1 LASNSVRNVRIS
13 RADKVLW
20 PGAGD
25 VRPVTKL
32 DLARYL
38 ERVGAWMLPH
48 LAGRPCAILRAPDG
62 IEGTKFFQRHA
73 GAGMSSRI
81 GRIWLPGSRAPYLQI
96 DRIEALIA
104 VAQAGGVELHPG
116 NCAPS
121 RPELPGRLVFDLDP
135 GPGVGFDALVVA
147 AREVRDRLAAL
158 GLVAFCKTSGSRG
171 LHVVTPLARS
181 RRRVATWADAKRFVL
196 TVCRQMTSDSPGRYV
211 VALSKH
217 ARAGRIFL
225 DYLRNDLTAL
235 AVAPLSPRAR
245 PEAPVSMPV
254 DWSRVRAGLDPARF
268 TVRTAT
274 RLLRRHRPWAG
285 YEEAAR
291 PLPADPA

>member
-1 LASNSVRNVRIS
+1 MASTTVRNVPIS
-13 RADKVLW
+13 RASKTLW
-20 PGAGD
+20 PDAGD
-25 VRPVTKL
+25 ARPVTKL

-38 ERVGAWMLPH
+38 ERVGAWMIPH

-62 IEGTKFFQRHA
+62 IRGKKFFQRHA
-73 GAGMSSRI
+73 GAGISGEI
-81 GRIWLPGSRAPYLQI
+81 GRIRLPGSRAPYLQI

-147 AREVRDRLAAL
+147 AREVRERLAEL
-158 GLVAFCKTSGSRG
+158 GLVAFCKTSGGRG
-171 LHVVTPLARS
+171 LHVVTPVARS
-181 RRRVATWADAKRFVL
+181 RRRALTWADAKRFAL
-196 TVCRQMTSDSPGRYV
+196 AVCRQMASDSPGRYV
-211 VALSKH
+211 VVLSKR
-217 ARAGRIFL
+217 ARTGRIFL

-245 PEAPVSMPV
+245 PGAPVSMPV
-254 DWSRVRAGLDPARF
+254 DWSRVRAGLEPARF
-268 TVRTAT
+268 TVRSAA
-274 RLLRRHRPWAG
+274 RLLVRHRPWAG

-291 PLPADPA
+291 PLPPDPA